1 MRLDHS
7 NPLEKRIS
15 KYALNL
21 RDVNNESNFPLCGVL
36 KDNGSIY
43 IFDIVNFPQ
52 IECEKQFE
60 LYLSMNCYD
69 YLVKK
74 SEIDI
79 YLL

>member
-7 NPLEKRIS
+7 NPLEKRIN

-21 RDVNNESNFPLCGVL
+21 RDVNNDLNFPLCGVL
-36 KDNGSIY
+36 KDNNSIY
-43 IFDIVNFPQ
+43 IFDIVDFPK

-69 YLVKK
+69 YLVRKA
-74 SEIDI
+74 EIDI